1 MHSAIKKMIMVKS
14 KHSILHEIIL
24 KFYSD
29 YICNPTV
36 EDEFTCIMLG
46 DDEEKRA
53 MSINKYADIY
63 ICVSDSYYDTFEY
76 GISTARL
83 QDKFPMLYYVR

>member
-1 MHSAIKKMIMVKS
+1 MVKS

-53 MSINKYADIY
+53 IVLTSMQIFIY
-63 ICVSDSYYDTFEY
+63 VLVIVTMTHLSMVFPQLDYK
-76 GISTARL
+76 ISFQCYIMFGSCIKIVL
-83 QDKFPMLYYVR
+83 